1 MSVHSSMTVWRI
13 SFMNTMNALS
23 GFLMCWPVP
32 VLRGGRA
39 APLEPGSPDVE
50 RVDAADAAGPRRRC
64 PCPGC
69 CLQQCQS
76 TPFCNPAPTMSTSC
90 SITHL
95 STCNTPLS
103 SQTRS
108 AKIAKTLNPRN
119 RYPKQIQPKSFNR
132 PHLYPLLSPPLGV
145 KPTRVSIHQ
154 LSAPIPLLP
163 VTENKLQVL
172 MYQTKR
178 HKTFY

>member
-1 MSVHSSMTVWRI
+1 MAADSLSVHSSMTVWRI
-13 SFMNTMNALS
+13 SFMNTMKALS

-39 APLEPGSPDVE
+39 ALHEPGSPDVE
-50 RVDAADAAGPRRRC
+50 RIDAADAAGPQRRC

-76 TPFCNPAPTMSTSC
+76 TPSCNPTPTTSTSC

-95 STCNTPLS
+95 STSNHSLIS
-103 SQTRS
+103 
-108 AKIAKTLNPRN
+108 NPFHGKCQKSRPEFVFLHN
-119 RYPKQIQPKSFNR
+119 FHQKSFNQ

-145 KPTRVSIHQ
+145 PPTKVSIYQLPAVRPLTTPTSHQ
-154 LSAPIPLLP
+154 
-163 VTENKLQVL
+163 E
-172 MYQTKR
+172 
-178 HKTFY
+178 